1 MNSDERLERVR
12 QSAAGLLYVRNRLAG
27 ELCALRANA
36 ARLEGASKPER
47 LAEIH
52 RVERELDEAQVDAR
66 QALAA
71 LVAVHESRRAGERQ
85 QLRTRA
91 AQLSVTADVAR
102 ELSED
107 PLEARFRALER
118 D

>member
-1 MNSDERLERVR
+1 VNSDERIERVR

-27 ELCALRANA
+27 ELTALRSDGPG
-36 ARLEGASKPER
+36 LEGAR
-47 LAEIH
+47 TAGRFAEIE
-52 RVERELDEAQVDAR
+52 RVERELAEAQADAR

-71 LVAVHESRRAGERQ
+71 LATVHEVLRVRERQ
-85 QLRTRA
+85 QLRARA
-91 AQLSVTADVAR
+91 AQLSVTVEVTR

-118 D
+118 R